1 LTIWVKFGPFKY
13 DTHCFKLNSEKE
25 RRGREEGEGEEGEGE
40 EGEENGLE
48 SYNRN

>member
-1 LTIWVKFGPFKY
+1 MGEIDPFKY
-13 DTHCFKLNSEKE
+13 DTHCCKLNLGKE
-25 RRGREEGEGEEGEGE
+25 RRGRE